1 MSNPG
6 LPSEH
11 PGVHP
16 HALLNEKVSLRQQ
29 WHILRGFVRQDLIDR
44 YSGSLLGGAWSLVM
58 PLIQILIFT
67 LIFSKIMGM
76 KLAMFGAELT
86 EYGYSIYLVAGV
98 LAWNAFSTT
107 LARTS
112 GVFLDKAGLIKKV
125 PLSLKLLPL
134 YIPISE
140 TVIFLIAYS
149 FFAAFLW
156 LIGYSFSL
164 FWLWLPLIYFLH
176 QLMAWAAGFFFAIL
190 SVFIR
195 DTRQLVDVCLQV
207 WFWGTPIVYVLDI
220 VPERMQNLMDWNPA
234 YWFINSYHR
243 VILQQQAPEFNYLLL
258 CAVSGLLFLTLA
270 YVLLNKLERD
280 IRDFI

>member
-1 MSNPG
+1 MSNVF
-6 LPSEH
+6 PSSDA
-11 PGVHP
+11 VVDRSRQQNK
-16 HALLNEKVSLRQQ
+16 LSLRQQ
-29 WHILRGFVRQDLIDR
+29 GHVLLGFVRQDLIER

-107 LARTS
+107 MSRTS
-112 GVFLDKAGLIKKV
+112 RVFLDKAPLIKKV
-125 PLSLKLLPL
+125 PLSLKILPL

-140 TVIFLIAYS
+140 TIIFLIAYL
-149 FFAAFLW
+149 FFTLFLYFV
-156 LIGYSFSL
+156 GYQFTL
-164 FWLWLPLIYFLH
+164 YWLWLPIIYALH
-176 QLMAWAAGFFFAIL
+176 QLMAWAIGFVCAIL

-195 DTRQLVDVCLQV
+195 DINQLIDVILQV

-220 VPERMQNLMDWNPA
+220 VPEAMQAVMNWNPA
-234 YWFINSYHR
+234 FWFVDSYHQ
-243 VILQQQAPEFNYLLL
+243 VILHQQSPAMNYLLA
-258 CAVSGLLFLTLA
+258 CGVTGSLA
-270 YVLLNKLERD
+270 LVAAYILLNKLERD